1 MRNFFCLI
9 LLASFCSCGFQII
22 YRDGDNK
29 FSYAEDLASI
39 RIKKDRDHLSQELK
53 NNLYDLL
60 NPDYIKSEPKY
71 FLILRASKSVSGAL
85 ITQTGASGRN
95 RVNIDVLYELKN
107 LENGAIISRGTTA
120 VNDSYDVSTNRY
132 GTYVADDTVRL
143 NLTKIAA
150 QNIRNALV
158 NDFIEVKKKCAEK
171 TKNAEN
177 EAVEEAKEE
186 PKEELMYDRADDVRG
201 DDKSDEQKIR
211 KENREWGSETKQK
224 FICPFTESVKK
235 TVK

>member
-22 YRDGDNK
+22 YRDEGNK

-39 RIKKDRDHLSQELK
+39 RIKKDRDQLSQELK

-71 FLILRASKSVSGAL
+71 FLILRSSKSVSGAL

-171 TKNAEN
+171 PES
-177 EAVEEAKEE
+177 AKDEVAEE
-186 PKEELMYDRADDVRG
+186 PEEELMYDRSDDARG
-201 DDKSDEQKIR
+201 DDKSDEQKAR
-211 KENREWGSETKQK
+211 KENREWGSKTKQK
-224 FICPFTESVKK
+224 FICPFTESAKK

>member
-1 MRNFFCLI
+1 M
-9 LLASFCSCGFQII
+9 
-22 YRDGDNK
+22 
-29 FSYAEDLASI
+29 
-39 RIKKDRDHLSQELK
+39 
-53 NNLYDLL
+53 
-60 NPDYIKSEPKY
+60 
-71 FLILRASKSVSGAL
+71 
-85 ITQTGASGRN
+85 
-95 RVNIDVLYELKN
+95 
-107 LENGAIISRGTTA
+107 
-120 VNDSYDVSTNRY
+120 
-132 GTYVADDTVRL
+132 RL

-171 TKNAEN
+171 PKNAEN
-177 EAVEEAKEE
+177 QVAEEAKEE

-201 DDKSDEQKIR
+201 DDKSDEQKAR